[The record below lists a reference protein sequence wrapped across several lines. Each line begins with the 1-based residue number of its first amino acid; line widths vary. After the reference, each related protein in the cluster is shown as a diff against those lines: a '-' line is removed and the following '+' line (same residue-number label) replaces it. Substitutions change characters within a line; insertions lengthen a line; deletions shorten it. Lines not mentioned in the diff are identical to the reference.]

1 MQMWA
6 QLQFGAGIQMWF
18 VDADP
23 GVGTVTAVA
32 LDPDVDGAP
41 DVAVGADVVDTGAVV
56 DPDAGVDPDAVVD
69 PDVAA
74 AAGWW
79 CWLWE
84 HGSAGTQ
91 GHKDVEWWDTG
102 TRNWECR
109 GTGMQGHGNAGT

>member
-1 MQMWA
+1 M
-6 QLQFGAGIQMWF
+6 
-18 VDADP
+18 
-23 GVGTVTAVA
+23 TAVA